1 MGKIPKDSWAIIE
14 RVIRRYPESK
24 MEYDDTLEISMHD
37 SPGKN
42 NTQILRG
49 GNTVGNPTERIALK
63 LHTPRMERLS
73 REIKAV
79 EEVYN
84 ELPPEHQKVIRTR
97 YWSDR
102 SRNKP
107 YLWVARFVDYEEGQ
121 IKRIS
126 QKFVRKVGKKLG
138 EI

>member
-24 MEYDDTLEISMHD
+24 MEYDDTWESSMHP
-37 SPGKN
+37 SSGKN
-42 NTQILRG
+42 NTQLRG
-49 GNTVGNPTERIALK
+49 GNTVGNPTESIALK

-84 ELPPEHQKVIRTR
+84 KLLPEHQKVIRMR

-102 SRNKP
+102 DRNMP
-107 YLWVARFVDYEEGQ
+107 YLWVKRFIDYEEGQ

-126 QKFVRKVGKKLG
+126 QKFVRNVGKKLG